1 MKGYRF
7 RLEPVLRVRRLQE
20 ERARAAL
27 SMARRAEQDAL
38 AESGRRRGLMAA
50 ARSAGLPDGSRLEW
64 STARDSQDRLATAV
78 MVSQVAEAHAADLA
92 LGNLANW
99 EEAAIALRTLER
111 LDEHSRAAW
120 DEEQRRL
127 EQRDLDELT
136 SARAARDGSRN
147 TERR

>member
-27 SMARRAEQDAL
+27 AMSRRAEQDAV
-38 AESGRRRGLMAA
+38 AETGRRRGLFAA
-50 ARSAGLPDGSRLEW
+50 ARDAGLPDGSRLAW
-64 STARDSQDRLATAV
+64 NAARDSQDRLATAV
-78 MVSQVAEAHAADLA
+78 MVSQMAEAHAADLA
-92 LGNLANW
+92 LGNLAHW

-111 LDEHSRAAW
+111 LDERSREVW
-120 DEEQRRL
+120 NEEQRRV

-136 SARAARDGSRN
+136 SARAARTGSRQD
-147 TERR
+147 EG